1 MDMDSELMAFHRAV
15 MILKPSEQKDRKL
28 SPCFSALSQALPSS
42 LRSLPTVLLA

>member
-15 MILKPSEQKDRKL
+15 MILKPSEQDRKL